1 MRSCC
6 SCCISNEVSC
16 PVKECKHWINYE
28 DDLNCSLISV
38 EKNGPMTLR
47 EIADR
52 LGVSFV
58 RVKQIQ
64 DKALKKIPTKKDDFV
79 NL

>member
-6 SCCISNEVSC
+6 DCCVSNDVGC
-16 PVKECKHWINYE
+16 PIKECRYWINYE
-28 DDLNCSLISV
+28 DDLNCSLIAV
-38 EKNGPMTLR
+38 DKNGPMTLR

-58 RVKQIQ
+58 RIKQIQ
-64 DKALKKIPTKKDDFV
+64 DKALKKIPIKKDGTA